1 MVRQIHAY
9 KIDLTKIEGNGDFA
23 CPRCGA
29 KISPDDETET
39 AYSILGSKVNSNSL
53 DEVLICCNKCS
64 SHIHLTG
71 FSLLQEMDPG
81 EEEMKGRKKKDSVCC
96 VSSALDDYHSK
107 C

>member
-1 MVRQIHAY
+1 V
-9 KIDLTKIEGNGDFA
+9 F
-23 CPRCGA
+23 
-29 KISPDDETET
+29 
-39 AYSILGSKVNSNSL
+39 
-53 DEVLICCNKCS
+53 ICCNKCS